1 MRECWYIEWLAVLH
15 HIATNGGLLLLFDLQ
30 GEGAMSTSPNCVM
43 ELALLYQL
51 FGEDLDDTEEM
62 RNRIQ
67 LVVITDDDLGDG
79 VDLAKRIEEKLAKGQ
94 KKQLELFKQAYE
106 KCSKVLE
113 DARATKY
120 LGRWIRDF
128 AKVVGTEQKKVYGK
142 VKVATVSKVA
152 YLQKAFLRLLNDRQ
166 LREYLEDVMADEEW
180 VKEFAILGVSFNKKL
195 TGTHN

>member
-1 MRECWYIEWLAVLH
+1 
-15 HIATNGGLLLLFDLQ
+15 
-30 GEGAMSTSPNCVM
+30 
-43 ELALLYQL
+43 
-51 FGEDLDDTEEM
+51 M

-79 VDLAKRIEEKLAKGQ
+79 VDLAKRIEEKLDNGQ
-94 KKQLELFKQAYE
+94 DKQLELFKQAYE

-128 AKVVGTEQKKVYGK
+128 AQVVGTEEKYGR
-142 VKVATVSKVA
+142 TVSKVA

-180 VKEFAILGVSFNKKL
+180 VNEFVILDVSSNKKL
-195 TGTHN
+195 TGNTHN